1 MAYVTSQKERQKIK
15 NDVFSVLSPNA
26 SPIKC
31 GREMYRCG
39 KNVIHARYCAPG
51 VGKYKFNIN
60 PNTLRAAYELWICGT
75 ADLWYLIPI
84 SVIYHMYDHPDAYI
98 DKHHPEIRVV
108 GVDPD
113 HHQAAY
119 AKPSIKIDIEP
130 YFCLALKEG

>member
-1 MAYVTSQKERQKIK
+1 MAYVSSPKERQKIK
-15 NDVFSVLSPNA
+15 NDVLSVISPNT

-39 KNVIHARYCAPG
+39 KNVIHARYCSPG
-51 VGKYKFNIN
+51 DGKYKFNIN
-60 PNTLRAAYELWICGT
+60 PNTLRADYELWICGSAT
-75 ADLWYLIPI
+75 NWYLIPI
-84 SVIYHMYDHPDAYI
+84 ELIKFMYNHSDAYI
-98 DKHHPEIRVV
+98 DRHHPEIRVV

-130 YFCLALKEG
+130 YLCLMLKDG